1 MQSPHNR
8 VSHYPSLQKVFSS
21 TGEAE
26 KLTLE
31 GGEGRQEFLSGV
43 WLCINRP
50 VIIFKLI
57 LSKQYLLA
65 TMCIKGFPSGSVVK
79 KSAHN
84 AKCRRLGFNPW
95 VGRSPGGGRGNPL
108 QYFCLESP
116 MDRGGVQS
124 VGLQRVRHY

>member
-1 MQSPHNR
+1 MNFHFNSIKSTDYLQNQSPHNR

-26 KLTLE
+26 ELTLE

-57 LSKQYLLA
+57 LSTK
-65 TMCIKGFPSGSVVK
+65 
-79 KSAHN
+79 
-84 AKCRRLGFNPW
+84 
-95 VGRSPGGGRGNPL
+95 
-108 QYFCLESP
+108 
-116 MDRGGVQS
+116 
-124 VGLQRVRHY
+124 

>member
-1 MQSPHNR
+1 MNFHFNSIKSTDYLQNQSPHTR

-26 KLTLE
+26 ELTLE

-57 LSKQYLLA
+57 LSTK
-65 TMCIKGFPSGSVVK
+65 
-79 KSAHN
+79 
-84 AKCRRLGFNPW
+84 
-95 VGRSPGGGRGNPL
+95 
-108 QYFCLESP
+108 
-116 MDRGGVQS
+116 
-124 VGLQRVRHY
+124 

>member
-1 MQSPHNR
+1 MGPINYAGVPHGIIILIFISIQLRALNIYKMQSPHNR

-26 KLTLE
+26 ELTLE

-57 LSKQYLLA
+57 LSTK
-65 TMCIKGFPSGSVVK
+65 
-79 KSAHN
+79 
-84 AKCRRLGFNPW
+84 
-95 VGRSPGGGRGNPL
+95 
-108 QYFCLESP
+108 
-116 MDRGGVQS
+116 
-124 VGLQRVRHY
+124 

>member
-1 MQSPHNR
+1 MNFHFNSIKSTEYLQNQSPHNR

-26 KLTLE
+26 ELTLEELTLE

-57 LSKQYLLA
+57 LSTK
-65 TMCIKGFPSGSVVK
+65 
-79 KSAHN
+79 
-84 AKCRRLGFNPW
+84 
-95 VGRSPGGGRGNPL
+95 
-108 QYFCLESP
+108 
-116 MDRGGVQS
+116 
-124 VGLQRVRHY
+124 